1 MSARQL
7 GNIAYHHVRPT
18 VHARDC
24 DEQCARDCPVRLFSE
39 ALASPVLPAEIAE
52 EKAREERF
60 RAFAE
65 QLNSFSRG
73 E

>member
-1 MSARQL
+1 V
-7 GNIAYHHVRPT
+7 AYQHVRP
-18 VHARDC
+18 VHHSRDC
-24 DEQCARDCPVRLFSE
+24 DERCARDCPIRTFSE
-39 ALASPVLPAEIAE
+39 ALASPVLPSEIAE